1 MNKPRIPRTPARSLA
16 AVAAVTLALLAG
28 WAVFRAAGRGALDA
42 RLQNRQGDP
51 AALQGFTL
59 LGQVQHLNAGAVT
72 TFTLEDGEF
81 RSETRLDTNT
91 LAGATNWDYQLY
103 SGTNWT
109 IDPADRAAVN
119 AAAVPDG
126 DTLTSTAPRLVWME
140 TLFLPDGTEVRFPIA
155 TWSEETPVTAYWD
168 PVDEEWTDWCAFD
181 VTDTEA
187 ELRPDQN
194 LVPWQGRYCLT
205 LPRSTD
211 LQAAGIYRVEESLT
225 EAEAQA
231 RMSAVPVGTGG
242 ATASDKTAPCG
253 RVQLFYTPENAV
265 FVSGCLP
272 VGDLLAVT
280 WLDEAGTLSLDLVNG
295 AGQRVDRRT
304 LTDQAT
310 AETLRI
316 TPLPRQRPGEAGLLV
331 RSQGPNGGEQAQL
344 VVMRA
349 ENGRLTVYCQ
359 CPLTAQDTLPVF
371 AALDDT
377 GTRLLQ
383 VDRKLEVWD
392 WKVRGYHRGAS
403 DPAYELR
410 VQDLD
415 DGAVLFTAGLTA
427 GDWAW
432 GTHRPASLDRLD
444 ALSVMQ
450 FNTQVWFPHLTDE
463 PTL

>member
-16 AVAAVTLALLAG
+16 AVAAATLALLAG
-28 WAVFRAAGRGALDA
+28 WAVFRVAGRGALDA

-59 LGQVQHLNAGAVT
+59 LGQVQHLNADAVT

-81 RSETRLDTNT
+81 CSETRLDTNT

-109 IDPADRAAVN
+109 IYPADRAAVN

-140 TLFLPDGTEVRFPIA
+140 TLFLPDGTEVRLPIA

-225 EAEAQA
+225 EAEARA
-231 RMSAVPVGTGG
+231 RLPAVPVGAGG
-242 ATASDKTAPCG
+242 ATAAETAPYG

-304 LTDQAT
+304 LAEQVL

-331 RSQGPNGGEQAQL
+331 RSPGPQGGEEGQL

-359 CPLTAQDTLPVF
+359 CTLTAQDTLPVF

-383 VDRKLEVWD
+383 VDRKAEVWD
-392 WKVRGYHRGAS
+392 WEVRGYHRGAS

-410 VQDLD
+410 VQDLSSGD
-415 DGAVLFTAGLTA
+415 VLFTADLTA

-432 GTHRPASLDRLD
+432 GTHRPASPNRLD

>member
-16 AVAAVTLALLAG
+16 VLAAVTLGLLAG

-81 RSETRLDTNT
+81 CSETRLDTNT

-140 TLFLPDGTEVRFPIA
+140 TLFLPDGTEVRFPLA

-242 ATASDKTAPCG
+242 ATAAETAPYG

-280 WLDEAGTLSLDLVNG
+280 WLDKAGTLSLDLVNG

-331 RSQGPNGGEQAQL
+331 RSPGPQGGEEGQL

-349 ENGRLTVYCQ
+349 ENGRLTAYCQ
-359 CPLTAQDTLPVF
+359 CPL
-371 AALDDT
+371 AA
-377 GTRLLQ
+377 
-383 VDRKLEVWD
+383 
-392 WKVRGYHRGAS
+392 
-403 DPAYELR
+403 
-410 VQDLD
+410 
-415 DGAVLFTAGLTA
+415 
-427 GDWAW
+427 
-432 GTHRPASLDRLD
+432 
-444 ALSVMQ
+444 
-450 FNTQVWFPHLTDE
+450 
-463 PTL
+463 

>member
-1 MNKPRIPRTPARSLA
+1 MNNPQKNRTPARSLA
-16 AVAAVTLALLAG
+16 AVAAATLALLAG

-59 LGQVQHLNAGAVT
+59 LGQVQHLNADAVT
-72 TFTLEDGEF
+72 SFTLEDGEF
-81 RSETRLDTNT
+81 CSETRLDTNT

-140 TLFLPDGTEVRFPIA
+140 TLFLLDGTEVRLPIA

-181 VTDTEA
+181 VIDTES

-194 LVPWQGRYCLT
+194 LTPWQGRYCLT

-225 EAEAQA
+225 EAEARA
-231 RMSAVPVGTGG
+231 RLPAVPVGAGG

-295 AGQRVDRRT
+295 DGQRVDRRT
-304 LTDQAT
+304 LAEQVS

-392 WKVRGYHRGAS
+392 WEVRGYHRGAS

-415 DGAVLFTAGLTA
+415 DGAVLFTADLTA

-432 GTHRPASLDRLD
+432 GTHRPASPNRLD

>member
-16 AVAAVTLALLAG
+16 AVAAATLALLAG

-59 LGQVQHLNAGAVT
+59 LGQVQHLNADAVT

-140 TLFLPDGTEVRFPIA
+140 TLFLPDGTEARLPIA
-155 TWSEETPVTAYWD
+155 TWSEDTPVTAYWD

-181 VTDTEA
+181 VIDTES
-187 ELRPDQN
+187 ELRPDKN

-225 EAEAQA
+225 EAEARA
-231 RMSAVPVGTGG
+231 RLPAVPVGAGG
-242 ATASDKTAPCG
+242 ATAADKTAPYG
-253 RVQLFYTPENAV
+253 RVQRFYTPENAV

-295 AGQRVDRRT
+295 DGQRVDRRT
-304 LTDQAT
+304 LAEQVS

-331 RSQGPNGGEQAQL
+331 SSPGPQGGEEGQL

-349 ENGRLTVYCQ
+349 ENGRLTAYCQ
-359 CPLTAQDTLPVF
+359 CPLTAQDALPVF

-392 WKVRGYHRGAS
+392 WEVRGYHRGTL
-403 DPAYELR
+403 DLAYELR
-410 VQDLD
+410 VQDLSSGD
-415 DGAVLFTAGLTA
+415 VLFTADLTA

-432 GTHRPASLDRLD
+432 GTHQPASLDRLD

-463 PTL
+463 PIL

>member
-16 AVAAVTLALLAG
+16 ALAAVTLALLAG

-59 LGQVQHLNAGAVT
+59 LGQVQHLNADAVT

-81 RSETRLDTNT
+81 CSETWLDTNT

-140 TLFLPDGTEVRFPIA
+140 TLFLPDGAEARLPIA

-181 VTDTEA
+181 VIDTES

-194 LVPWQGRYCLT
+194 LTPWQGRYCLT

-242 ATASDKTAPCG
+242 ATAAETAPYG

-280 WLDEAGTLSLDLVNG
+280 WLDKAGTLSLDLVNG

-331 RSQGPNGGEQAQL
+331 RSPGPQGGEEGQL

-349 ENGRLTVYCQ
+349 ENGRLTAYCQ
-359 CPLTAQDTLPVF
+359 CPLAAQDALPVF

-383 VDRKLEVWD
+383 VDRKAEVWD
-392 WKVRGYHRGAS
+392 WEVRGYHRGTLDS
-403 DPAYELR
+403 AYELR

-432 GTHRPASLDRLD
+432 GTHQSASLGRLD
-444 ALSVMQ
+444 ALSMMQ

>member
-16 AVAAVTLALLAG
+16 AVAAVTLAMLAG

-59 LGQVQHLNAGAVT
+59 LGQVQHLNADAVT

-81 RSETRLDTNT
+81 CSETRLDTNT

-140 TLFLPDGTEVRFPIA
+140 TLFLPDGTEVRLPIA

-168 PVDEEWTDWCAFD
+168 PVDEEWTDWRAFD
-181 VTDTEA
+181 VIDTES

-225 EAEAQA
+225 EAEARAQLP
-231 RMSAVPVGTGG
+231 AVPVGTGG
-242 ATASDKTAPCG
+242 ATAAETAPYG
-253 RVQLFYTPENAV
+253 RVQLFYTPENAA

-295 AGQRVDRRT
+295 DGQRVDRRT
-304 LTDQAT
+304 LAEQVS

-316 TPLPRQRPGEAGLLV
+316 T
-331 RSQGPNGGEQAQL
+331 
-344 VVMRA
+344 
-349 ENGRLTVYCQ
+349 C
-359 CPLTAQDTLPVF
+359 
-371 AALDDT
+371 
-377 GTRLLQ
+377 
-383 VDRKLEVWD
+383 W
-392 WKVRGYHRGAS
+392 
-403 DPAYELR
+403 
-410 VQDLD
+410 
-415 DGAVLFTAGLTA
+415 
-427 GDWAW
+427 
-432 GTHRPASLDRLD
+432 
-444 ALSVMQ
+444 
-450 FNTQVWFPHLTDE
+450 
-463 PTL
+463 

>member
-28 WAVFRAAGRGALDA
+28 WAVFRVAGRGALDA

-59 LGQVQHLNAGAVT
+59 LGQVQHLNADAVT

-140 TLFLPDGTEVRFPIA
+140 TLFLPDGTEARFPIA

-225 EAEAQA
+225 EAEARAQLP
-231 RMSAVPVGTGG
+231 AVPVGTGG
-242 ATASDKTAPCG
+242 ATAAETAPYG

-295 AGQRVDRRT
+295 DGQRVDRRT
-304 LTDQAT
+304 LAEQVS

-392 WKVRGYHRGAS
+392 WEVRGYHRGAS

>member
-16 AVAAVTLALLAG
+16 ALAAVTLGLLAG

-81 RSETRLDTNT
+81 CSETRLDTNT

-140 TLFLPDGTEVRFPIA
+140 TLFLPDGTEVRLPIA

-225 EAEAQA
+225 EAEARAQLP
-231 RMSAVPVGTGG
+231 AVPVGTGG
-242 ATASDKTAPCG
+242 ATAAETAPYG

-295 AGQRVDRRT
+295 AEQRVDRRT
-304 LTDQAT
+304 LTDQT
-310 AETLRI
+310 TTETLRI

-359 CPLTAQDTLPVF
+359 CPLTAQDALPVF

-392 WKVRGYHRGAS
+392 WEVRGYHRGAS

-410 VQDLD
+410 VQDLSSGD
-415 DGAVLFTAGLTA
+415 VLFTADLTA

-432 GTHRPASLDRLD
+432 GTHRPASPNRLD

>member
-1 MNKPRIPRTPARSLA
+1 MNKPRIPRTPARGLA
-16 AVAAVTLALLAG
+16 AVAAATLALLAG
-28 WAVFRAAGRGALDA
+28 WAVFRVAGRGALDA

-59 LGQVQHLNAGAVT
+59 LGQVQHLNADAVT

-81 RSETRLDTNT
+81 CSETRLDTNT

-109 IDPADRAAVN
+109 IDPADRTAVN

-140 TLFLPDGTEVRFPIA
+140 TLFLPDGTEVRLPIA

-181 VTDTEA
+181 VIDTES

-194 LVPWQGRYCLT
+194 LTPWQGRYCLT

-225 EAEAQA
+225 EAEARAQLP
-231 RMSAVPVGTGG
+231 AVPVGAGG
-242 ATASDKTAPCG
+242 ATAADKTAPCG
-253 RVQLFYTPENAV
+253 RVQLFYTPENAA

-295 AGQRVDRRT
+295 DGQRVDRRT
-304 LTDQAT
+304 LAEQVS

-331 RSQGPNGGEQAQL
+331 RSQDPNGGEQAQL

-359 CPLTAQDTLPVF
+359 CPLTAQDALPVF

-383 VDRKLEVWD
+383 VDRKAEVWD
-392 WKVRGYHRGAS
+392 WEVRSYHRGTLDS
-403 DPAYELR
+403 AYELR

-432 GTHRPASLDRLD
+432 GTHQSASLGRLD
-444 ALSVMQ
+444 ALSMMQ